1 VEQVHESFQNNDVKA
16 LLALLAADSCEARLE
31 AAGALGALR
40 HPDAVPG
47 LVEAMGDEEV
57 AVRWAAAKAL
67 AHIGQV
73 AIPALAAT
81 LQGQGGRL
89 SPYALWSLGEIGS
102 PEAVDALSDAVR
114 SPLWEVRWSAATS
127 LGDVG
132 GGQASRALVEAL
144 SDRDNRVRKAAVEA
158 LQKIGEPAVEP
169 LGEVLYHPDRD
180 VCEAARAALVAIGS
194 PAAQA
199 ILRRK
204 QLSVWIPVLG
214 MAVGVLL
221 VLLWLGSLLVR

>member
-1 VEQVHESFQNNDVKA
+1 VEQVHESYQNKDVKA
-16 LLALLAADSCEARLE
+16 LMALLAADSCEAQLE
-31 AAGALGALR
+31 AASALGELR
-40 HPDAVPG
+40 NPDAVSA
-47 LVEAMGDEEV
+47 LVAAMGDEEV

-67 AHIGQV
+67 TRIGQV

-81 LQGQGGRL
+81 LQGMGGRL

-102 PEAVDALSDAVR
+102 PEAIDVLSDAVR

-132 GGQASRALVEAL
+132 GGQASRALIEAL
-144 SDRDNRVRKAAVEA
+144 SDRDERVRKAAVEA

-169 LGEVLYHPDRD
+169 LSEALYHPERD

-204 QLSVWIPVLG
+204 KLSVWIPVVGL
-214 MAVGVLL
+214 AVGLLL